1 MAMQKNNNKIV
12 VWDPLV
18 RLFHWTLVI
27 ACITAYIT
35 QEENY
40 DLHLQS
46 GYLIIGLICFRIIWG
61 FIGSDHARFSDF
73 VYRPA
78 TVLKYLKESRNNQ
91 ARRYLG
97 HNPAGGIMVVLMILI
112 LLIITLSG
120 VALDAAENRAGPL
133 SGSQLFLY
141 TDMIN
146 MIHNIS
152 THIATAMVLLHILGV
167 IFSGKAHNENLVLA
181 MITGKKRD
189 QQV

>member
-1 MAMQKNNNKIV
+1 MQQNNNKIV

-27 ACITAYIT
+27 TCITAYVT

-40 DLHLQS
+40 ELHLQS

-78 TVLKYLKESRNNQ
+78 TILKYLKERRNSQ

-97 HNPAGGIMVVLMILI
+97 HNPAGGIMVIFMLLVLLT
-112 LLIITLSG
+112 ITLSG
-120 VALDAAENRAGPL
+120 IALDAAENRAGPL

-141 TDMIN
+141 TDIIN
-146 MIHNIS
+146 VVHNIS
-152 THIATAMVLLHILGV
+152 THIATVMVMLHILGV
-167 IFSGKAHNENLVLA
+167 IFSGKAHNENLAVA
-181 MITGKKRD
+181 MITGKKRGES
-189 QQV
+189 VR